1 MWKVGEK
8 NKAKLESIL
17 IETFWF
23 FNPLK
28 LMPEDNSNNSK
39 CHQLGDNKCFSHCC
53 VAVLIAHSHVTCPH
67 PQLSY
72 RIKISLCQ
80 KVSSQVGAQNMH
92 YFKVIKNATK

>member
-53 VAVLIAHSHVTCPH
+53 VAVCIIAG
-67 PQLSY
+67 
-72 RIKISLCQ
+72 
-80 KVSSQVGAQNMH
+80 KVGPSASSDRNVGAKPEKWGRSHFFTFN
-92 YFKVIKNATK
+92 I